1 MPRKKKIK
9 KENVSGLSD
18 KTNLSYESYMKQALS
33 LISPNLSIR
42 VYKLAP
48 KADYPFFQ
56 RGIDLRV
63 HVYWKKDFKYE
74 FIVEKAFWYQSNR
87 NKDDRAWMRNF
98 ADHKIKMFKDAVTPR
113 KPKKKKTTR
122 KVSKKSKVG
131 STQVAF
137 EDMKKRKK

>member
-1 MPRKKKIK
+1 MKKKK
-9 KENVSGLSD
+9 KTRKENVSGLSD
-18 KTNLSYESYMKQALS
+18 KTSLSYESYMKQALS

-63 HVYWKKDFKYE
+63 HVYWKKEFKYE

-87 NKDDRAWMRNF
+87 NKEDREYMRNW
-98 ADHKIKMFKDAVTPR
+98 ADHKIKMFKNALV
-113 KPKKKKTTR
+113 KPKKKATK
-122 KVSKKSKVG
+122 KVSRKKKAKVG
-131 STQVAF
+131 STQDAF
-137 EDMKKRKK
+137 EKMKSK

>member
-18 KTNLSYESYMKQALS
+18 KSNLSYESYLKQALS

-48 KADYPFFQ
+48 KDEYPSFQ

-63 HVYWKKDFKYE
+63 QIYWKKESKYE
-74 FIVEKAFWYQSNR
+74 FIIEQAFFYQSNR
-87 NKDDRAWMRNF
+87 NKEDREWMRSF
-98 ADHKIKMFKDAVTPR
+98 ADHKIKMFKNALV
-113 KPKKKKTTR
+113 KPKKKVTK
-122 KVSKKSKVG
+122 KVSRKKKAKVG
-131 STQVAF
+131 STQDAF
-137 EDMKKRKK
+137 EKMKSK

>member
-1 MPRKKKIK
+1 MKKKTK

-18 KTNLSYESYMKQALS
+18 KSSLSYESYMKQALS

-48 KADYPFFQ
+48 RDEYPQFE
-56 RGIDLRV
+56 RGTDLRV
-63 HVYWKKDFKYE
+63 QVYWKTESKYE
-74 FIVEKAFWYQSNR
+74 FIIERAFWYQSNR
-87 NKDDRAWMRNF
+87 NKEDRQWMRSH
-98 ADHKIKMFKDAVTPR
+98 ADEKIKMFKNAVTPR
-113 KPKKKKTTR
+113 KPKKKTTR